1 MRTVL
6 RFTYRSTGSDAG
18 PPSERPYRTTVTSTD
33 IRVGLTSAE
42 AADRAARGLR
52 NDVPDAPTRTVAEII
67 KANVFTRFNF
77 IVGSLF
83 VVILVVGPLNDALFG
98 GVVIANTLIG
108 IIQEVR
114 AKRTLDRLAVVNAP
128 HARVVRDGN
137 VVEIP
142 MNEVVLDD
150 VLELSPGDQVV
161 VDGEVGESA
170 ALEVDESLLTGES
183 ETVPKPPG
191 SPVMSGSFVAAGNGR
206 YQATKVGRDAYAV
219 SLAEEARR
227 FTLVHSELRAG
238 IDRILTY
245 AVFGMVPTAILLLI
259 SQLQAEDSVSD
270 ALRTSVGGV
279 VAMVPEG
286 LVLLTS
292 VAFAVGV
299 VRLGQV
305 NVLVQELPAVEG
317 LARVD
322 ILCLDK
328 TGTLTEG
335 SIVVQSVETIGQ
347 AEGVR
352 DALGAV
358 AAADPSP
365 NATAL
370 ALRDA
375 FVAQPGW
382 HATGAIPFSSARKW
396 SAVAFSEQG
405 SWFLGAPDVL
415 LPIAVNTAGDVMA
428 KVQERVEEQAKAGRR
443 VVLLAQSATALN
455 GDSPPADLTPRA
467 LVLLEDKIRSDAAET
482 LAYFA
487 AQGVT
492 LKVISGDHPATV
504 AAVAR
509 RAGLWDEEPVDAR
522 TLPEDPD
529 RLGVVLEAS
538 TVFGRVTPQQKR
550 AMVKAMQARGHVV
563 AMTGDGVNDVLAL
576 KDSDIGIAM
585 GTGSSATR
593 AVAQLVLLDNRFATL
608 PNAVAEGRRVINN
621 LERVANLFVTKT
633 VYSMMLAIAVGIAVL
648 PFPFLPRHLTLVG
661 SLTIGIPAFF
671 LALAPSD
678 RRAKPGF
685 VKRVLVFAI
694 PAGITAAAATFTGYA
709 VTRLEEDI
717 SLEEART
724 TAALVLMGVGLVIL
738 ARLARPLTGWRRVLV
753 LSMLGAFVA
762 VLVFPPLRDFFDLDM
777 PPAIVVFACI
787 GLTSLADQALRVE
800 ELVLRHYGF
809 PVLDIDEDEE
819 EEWDG
824 RDDDDRDELPPPVP
838 NPPASVPSGRAP
850 TDPT

>member
-1 MRTVL
+1 M
-6 RFTYRSTGSDAG
+6 
-18 PPSERPYRTTVTSTD
+18 TSTD

-137 VVEIP
+137 VVAIP

-150 VLELSPGDQVV
+150 VLELAPGDQVV

-191 SPVMSGSFVAAGNGR
+191 SPVMSGSFVAAGSGR

-347 AEGVR
+347 AQGVP
-352 DALGAV
+352 DALGAI

-382 HATGAIPFSSARKW
+382 QATGAIPFSSARKW
-396 SAVAFSEQG
+396 SAVAFTEQG

-415 LPIAVNTAGDVMA
+415 LPIAVNVDGDAMA
-428 KVQERVEEQAKAGRR
+428 KVRERVEEQARAGRR

-455 GDSPPADLTPRA
+455 GDTPPADLTPRA

-492 LKVISGDHPATV
+492 IKVISGDHPATV

-509 RAGLWDEEPVDAR
+509 RAGLWEDEPVDAR
-522 TLPEDPD
+522 TLPEDPA

-550 AMVKAMQARGHVV
+550 AMVKAMQDRGHVV

-576 KDSDIGIAM
+576 KDADIGIAM

-608 PNAVAEGRRVINN
+608 PSAVAEGRRVINN

-753 LSMLGAFVA
+753 LSMFGAFVA
-762 VLVFPPLRDFFDLDM
+762 VLVVPPLRDFFDLDM

-819 EEWDG
+819 EDWDG
-824 RDDDDRDELPPPVP
+824 DDDDRDELPPPVP
-838 NPPASVPSGRAP
+838 NPPTSVASGRAP
-850 TDPT
+850 TDPA